1 MSNNK
6 KKKFK
11 IIALISFLLIFA
23 GLVVFLFSGENYS
36 VLSEIFRSGAT
47 KEEIRSAISKLGFR
61 SYLVVGILSM
71 LQVVFTFIPAEPLH
85 VISGVSFGLIK
96 GGLVCLI
103 GIMLGNTIIYLLTK
117 IFGQRLKD
125 YFTSDS
131 DFDFKS
137 ASNSNKVALIVIL
150 LYILPAIPYG
160 IICFFAASMN
170 MKYFKYILITGI
182 GSIPSLILDVGL
194 GHITMTTSW
203 AVSIAVFIAI
213 IVLLLLMIKFKK
225 PIFKKLNNYVKKS
238 QEKENRK
245 VGNFNPFIFNV
256 CGGAVYLYMNSRVK
270 MKLKNNVGRLE
281 KPAIVLCNHGS
292 FFDFVYSGK
301 LLKQEKPHFMVA
313 RLFFQNKTLAKII
326 KSTGAFPKSMFA
338 TDVENLKN
346 CLKVIANKE
355 VLAFMP
361 EARLSTVGK
370 FEDIQDAT
378 YKFIKKMN
386 VPIYTVKI
394 NGAYLARPKWGNG
407 IRKGSLVEAELNKL
421 MSADECKNLGL
432 DEFKSKIDN
441 ALNYNEW
448 SWLESHPEIKYKD
461 KRIAEGLENILS
473 ICPECHEK
481 LTIKTHKNQITCE
494 KCNMTATLDNRYQLS
509 GVKFKTIA
517 EWYEWQTNLIKE
529 EISSSPTYTLSSKVE
544 LREFGTDGKHLT
556 KHAGYGICE
565 LSREGLRY
573 VGTKYNESF
582 EKFIPLENIY
592 RLLFGAGEDF
602 ELYYDDN
609 ILYFIPEDKR
619 SCVLWYIVSGL
630 LKNNS

>member
-1 MSNNK
+1 MSNKNNK
-6 KKKFK
+6 KLK
-11 IIALISFLLIFA
+11 IITILVFLTIVA
-23 GLVVFLFSGENYS
+23 GLLVFLFSGENYG
-36 VLSEIFRSGAT
+36 VLNEIFRSGAT

-61 SYLVVGILSM
+61 SYIVVGILSM

-85 VISGVSFGLIK
+85 VVSGISFGLFK
-96 GGLVCLI
+96 GGLVCLV
-103 GIMLGNTIIYLLTK
+103 GIMLGNTIIYILTK
-117 IFGQRLKD
+117 IFGQKLKD

-137 ASNSNKVALIVIL
+137 ASNSNKIALIVIL

-160 IICFFAASMN
+160 IICFFAASMD

-194 GHITMTTSW
+194 GHITMSTSW
-203 AVSIAVFIAI
+203 AVSITVFIVI
-213 IVLLLLMIKFKK
+213 IVLLLLMVKFKK
-225 PIFKKLNNYVKKS
+225 PIFAKINNYVKKS

-245 VGNFNPFIFNV
+245 VGNFNPFIFNL
-256 CGGAVYLYMNSRVK
+256 CGGAVWLYMKSRVK
-270 MKLKNNVGRLE
+270 IKLKNNVGKLE

-301 LLKQEKPHFMVA
+301 LLKKEKPHFMVA
-313 RLFFQNKTLAKII
+313 RLYFQNKTLAKII
-326 KSTGAFPKSMFA
+326 KSTGAFPKSLLA
-338 TDVENLKN
+338 TDIENIKN
-346 CLKVIANKE
+346 CLKVISNKE

-370 FEDIQDAT
+370 FEGIQDAT

-386 VPIYTVKI
+386 VPIYTVNI

-421 MSADECKNLGL
+421 MTADECQNLTF
-432 DEFKSKIDN
+432 DEFKLKIDT
-441 ALNYNEW
+441 ALAYNEW
-448 SWLESHPEIKYKD
+448 TWLENHPEIKYKD
-461 KRIAEGLENILS
+461 KHIAEGLENILS
-473 ICPECHEK
+473 ICPNCQEK
-481 LTIKTHKNQITCE
+481 LTLKTHKSQIACK
-494 KCNMTATLDNRYQLS
+494 KCGMTARLDNRYQLS
-509 GVKFKTIA
+509 GVEFKTIA
-517 EWYEWQTNLIKE
+517 EWFEWQTQIIEKE
-529 EISSSPTYTLSSKVE
+529 ILSSPSYTLSSKVE

-556 KHAGYGICE
+556 QHAGFGVCE
-565 LSREGLRY
+565 LSREGLKY
-573 VGTKYNESF
+573 IGTKHNEHF
-582 EKFIPLENIY
+582 EKLIPLDNIY

-630 LKNNS
+630 LKK